1 MQYIA
6 VTRQLLQ
13 MCTVKKRP
21 WLLFEFCSFSHNSTV
36 VMLHIGLQ

>member
-13 MCTVKKRP
+13 MCTVKKDP
-21 WLLFEFCSFSHNSTV
+21 DCYLNSAVSHT
-36 VMLHIGLQ
+36 IPP